1 MQRIIEPALAK
12 ANMSKTELGRKM
24 GVTQPTRCQRIQ
36 RGKFTLDEL
45 CKIAHCMGAEFNCSF
60 DFPDGTQISTR
71 EILKGE

>member
-24 GVTQPTRCQRIQ
+24 GVTQPTICQRIQ

-45 CKIAHCMGAEFNCSF
+45 CKIAH
-60 DFPDGTQISTR
+60 
-71 EILKGE
+71 